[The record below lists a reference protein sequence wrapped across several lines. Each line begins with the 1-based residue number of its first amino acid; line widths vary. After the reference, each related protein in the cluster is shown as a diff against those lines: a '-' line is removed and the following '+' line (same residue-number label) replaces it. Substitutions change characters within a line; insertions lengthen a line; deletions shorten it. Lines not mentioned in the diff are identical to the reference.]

1 MVGFA
6 RIMGPVII
14 VNVHQDTMETIAR
27 KVSVVSIG
35 WYGEDGW
42 CGRGATPH
50 CWVKNATTGL
60 TMHGQKNKRLSL
72 YS

>member
-35 WYGEDGW
+35 WYGKMADVVVVL
-42 CGRGATPH
+42 P
-50 CWVKNATTGL
+50 L
-60 TMHGQKNKRLSL
+60 TAELRMRLQV
-72 YS
+72 